1 MRLGDKGYLQFTFPS
16 ERHFKSFG
24 HMAEMIASLP
34 LGLYFLSLSDSVH
47 IVICACEKVQECLI
61 CIRRVEVILKK
72 SSHWKL
78 CVQSKETLSHT
89 WWGPVRTMVAIIHL
103 INRHSW
109 SPWRRKWQP
118 TPVFLPAESCGL
130 RSLVGYRPWGCREL
144 DTTECL
150 SLHFV
155 DHLLCVHQHLDWIV
169 RGR

>member
-1 MRLGDKGYLQFTFPS
+1 MRLGDKGYLQFMFPS

-103 INRHSW
+103 INRHSLITLEKEMATHSSILACRILWTEKPGGLPSMGLQRVGHDWVSITSLRW
-109 SPWRRKWQP
+109 SPALCP
-118 TPVFLPAESCGL
+118 PAS
-130 RSLVGYRPWGCREL
+130 RL
-144 DTTECL
+144 D
-150 SLHFV
+150 SK
-155 DHLLCVHQHLDWIV
+155 
-169 RGR
+169 G